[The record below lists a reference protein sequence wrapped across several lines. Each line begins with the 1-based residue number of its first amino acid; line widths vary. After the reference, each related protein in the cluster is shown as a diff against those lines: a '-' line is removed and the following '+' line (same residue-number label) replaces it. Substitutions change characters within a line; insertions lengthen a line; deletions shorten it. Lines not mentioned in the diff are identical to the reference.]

1 MTKRSKANK
10 VFFKRGK
17 TKMSDQEQNN
27 PSEDGQTDPQKQ
39 PDILEQVLEADLKHL
54 QEERDVLFER
64 LARVTADFKNAQK
77 RLEEDKRQGIEYA
90 NSQLITAIL
99 PVIDNFERFLC
110 VDPEKV
116 DVPAILKGMQIV
128 HDQWLAVLKGQN
140 VEQIAPEPGALFDPT
155 FHSALMQQDTEQ
167 YKDIQDT
174 VVTLLVQKGYAMR
187 GRVLRPA
194 HVAVNRLQG

>member
-1 MTKRSKANK
+1 M
-10 VFFKRGK
+10 FFKRGK